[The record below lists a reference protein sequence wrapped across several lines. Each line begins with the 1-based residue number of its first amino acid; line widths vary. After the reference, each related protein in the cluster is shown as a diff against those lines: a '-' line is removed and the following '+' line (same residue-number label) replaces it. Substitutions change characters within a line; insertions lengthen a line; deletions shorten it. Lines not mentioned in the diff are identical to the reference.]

1 MDQEKLIE
9 ALLLL
14 LKEAKFEDESNQE
27 KANQLIELFELET
40 EETEEF
46 NDSEEEFE
54 SSELDEILGGYG
66 GNVIPRGDIDFR
78 KFLKG
83 LTRAGIKVED
93 GSKHAKLVNP
103 KTGATTS
110 VPRTEI
116 NTNTAKSALKTLGL
130 DKNLF
135 FGKYY

>member
-14 LKEAKFEDESNQE
+14 LKEAKFEGESNQE

-40 EETEEF
+40 EEF

-54 SSELDEILGGYG
+54 SFELDEILGGYG
-66 GNVIPRGDIDFR
+66 SNVIPRGDIDFR
-78 KFLKG
+78 KFSKG

-116 NTNTAKSALKTLGL
+116 NTNTAKSALKILGL

-135 FGKYY
+135 FGEYY

>member
-40 EETEEF
+40 EEF

-78 KFLKG
+78 KF
-83 LTRAGIKVED
+83 
-93 GSKHAKLVNP
+93 
-103 KTGATTS
+103 
-110 VPRTEI
+110 
-116 NTNTAKSALKTLGL
+116 
-130 DKNLF
+130 
-135 FGKYY
+135 

>member
-40 EETEEF
+40 EEF

-66 GNVIPRGDIDFR
+66 SNIIPRGDIDFR
-78 KFLKG
+78 KFSKG

-116 NTNTAKSALKTLGL
+116 NTNTAKSALKILGL

-135 FGKYY
+135 FGEYY